1 MQEGVIAGIPAVE
14 VWEWTAGEIAQQ
26 AQAVSERNRREH
38 QAQAVLAAGQAVYT
52 GHVLGSKKGK
62 ELPEIYDCFPFWT
75 EEEIR
80 QLKAEQVKNI
90 MNRWAHSKR
99 KGGEA

>member
-1 MQEGVIAGIPAVE
+1 M
-14 VWEWTAGEIAQQ
+14 
-26 AQAVSERNRREH
+26 
-38 QAQAVLAAGQAVYT
+38 YT

-62 ELPEIYDCFPFWT
+62 ELPEVYDCFPFWT

-80 QLKAEQVKNI
+80 QLKAEQVKSI
-90 MNRWAHSKR
+90 MTRWAHSRR